1 MALFSSPLADKYA
14 LSLPRSFSLS
24 DIFNIR
30 DNWVTGITY
39 NIFIN
44 SGAGAAELCGFLD
57 SKKIRWIQHSVSLF
71 SFLLVVY
78 NYPVS
83 ADKYF
88 IRGYL
93 SLWLFSAKILV
104 GVWVYVLCIPF
115 PCAYPISIFRQSF
128 IGLFYIYLSACG
140 SVWPFEINNADIVFG
155 PDELWIWPIAC
166 HFSRISSVNI
176 FFFASFLE
184 LIRRLYLGTV
194 CM

>member
-1 MALFSSPLADKYA
+1 M
-14 LSLPRSFSLS
+14 
-24 DIFNIR
+24 
-30 DNWVTGITY
+30 
-39 NIFIN
+39 
-44 SGAGAAELCGFLD
+44 
-57 SKKIRWIQHSVSLF
+57 
-71 SFLLVVY
+71 
-78 NYPVS
+78 S

-194 CM
+194 CIQSYQFSIFQNQPNRHLCGVYCSMRMRAIKFMAVACFFA